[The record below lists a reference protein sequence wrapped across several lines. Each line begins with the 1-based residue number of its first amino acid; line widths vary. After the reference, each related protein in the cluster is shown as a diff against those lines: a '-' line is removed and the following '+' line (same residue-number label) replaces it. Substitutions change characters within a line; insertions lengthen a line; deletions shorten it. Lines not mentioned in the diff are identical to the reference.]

1 MLRRCILFAITLFFA
16 TNPAFLPGPAAAM
29 PQTAAAGEAK
39 TVTGTVID
47 TVNASGYT
55 YMLVATG
62 TTETWVAIPETA
74 VKKGGIVSYYEG
86 MAMANFTSKSL
97 NKTFERI
104 IFSAGLAETA
114 GTVAAAPASG
124 DSFAAA
130 LQAEQKSAGPSAP
143 IAEQVS
149 GGSSMAIAPLQEI
162 SVPKAEGDNAYTVAE
177 IFAGS
182 KDLAGKKVRLR
193 GKVVKF
199 SPSIMGKNWAHIQD
213 GTGDPLHNTHDLVFT
228 TDATLA
234 VDTIVVMEGILA
246 ADKDFGA
253 GYKYAA
259 IVEQAT
265 LSK

>member
-1 MLRRCILFAITLFFA
+1 MLHRCVLLGVTMLFAA
-16 TNPAFLPGPAAAM
+16 SPALLPEPSAAM
-29 PQTAAAGEAK
+29 PQTTVASESK
-39 TVTGTVID
+39 TISGTVIE

-62 TTETWVAIPETA
+62 TSETWVAIPETA
-74 VKKGGIVSYYEG
+74 VKKGGMVSYYEG
-86 MAMANFTSKSL
+86 MAMTNFTSKSL

-104 IFSAGLAETA
+104 IFSAGLAEGA
-114 GTVAAAPASG
+114 DTVSAAPTGS

-130 LQAEQKSAGPSAP
+130 LEAEQKTAAPAP

-149 GGSSMAIAPLQEI
+149 GGSSVAISPLQEI
-162 SVPKAEGDNAYTVAE
+162 TVPKADGDNAYTVAE
-177 IFAGS
+177 IFAGT
-182 KDLAGKKVRLR
+182 KTLAGKKVRLR

-199 SPSIMGKNWAHIQD
+199 SPSIMGKNWVHLQD

-234 VDTIVVMEGILA
+234 VDAIVIMEGTLA

-253 GYKYAA
+253 GYKYVA
-259 IVEQAT
+259 IVEQAV

>member
-1 MLRRCILFAITLFFA
+1 MFRRYILLSVTMLFAA
-16 TNPAFLPGPAAAM
+16 GPALLPEPSAAM
-29 PQTAAAGEAK
+29 PQTTAASETR
-39 TVTGTVID
+39 TVTGTVIE

-62 TTETWVAIPETA
+62 TSETWVAIPETA
-74 VKKGGIVSYYEG
+74 IKKGGMISYYEG

-104 IFSAGLAETA
+104 IFSAGLAEAA
-114 GTVAAAPASG
+114 GAVAAAPAGS

-130 LQAEQKSAGPSAP
+130 LQAEQKTAAPAP
-143 IAEQVS
+143 ITEQVS
-149 GGSSMAIAPLQEI
+149 GGSAMAISPLQEI
-162 SVPKAEGDNAYTVAE
+162 SVPKADGDNAYTVAE
-177 IFAGS
+177 IFAGT
-182 KDLAGKKVRLR
+182 KTLTGKKVRLR

-199 SPSIMGKNWAHIQD
+199 SPSIMGKNWVHLQD
-213 GTGDPLHNTHDLVFT
+213 GTGDPLHSTHDLVFT

-234 VDTIVVMEGILA
+234 VDAIVIMEGTLA

-253 GYKYAA
+253 GYKYVA
-259 IVEQAT
+259 IVEQAV